1 MLYSDFK
8 DLKVWQKSIDLCQ
21 DIYCLIDIFPKS
33 ETFGLVSQI
42 RRSAISIPSNIAE
55 GQARHADKEFIR
67 FLNIAYGSLAELETQ
82 LIISVKVGYSKED
95 IIDGLNAKIKEIG
108 RMIMALINSIE
119 KNLATQKLN
128 NSETQ
133 QLRNSNNGTIQ

>member
-8 DLKVWQKSIDLCQ
+8 DLKVWQKSMDLCQ
-21 DIYCLIDIFPKS
+21 DIYCLTDIFPKS

-119 KNLATQKLN
+119 KNLAT
-128 NSETQ
+128 
-133 QLRNSNNGTIQ
+133 

>member
-8 DLKVWQKSIDLCQ
+8 ELKVWQKSIDLCQ
-21 DIYCLIDIFPKS
+21 DIYLLTENFPKS

-42 RRSAISIPSNIAE
+42 RRSAVSIPSNIAE
-55 GQARHADKEFIR
+55 GQARHADKDFIR

-82 LIISVKVGYSKED
+82 IILSFKVGYSKED
-95 IIDGLNAKIKEIG
+95 VIEGLNAKIKEIG

-119 KNLATQKLN
+119 KNV
-128 NSETQ
+128 
-133 QLRNSNNGTIQ
+133 